1 MGVWNALGI
10 FGLNI
15 LIVADALLASAPTSH
30 AQQPPGSGKT
40 ETESVN
46 SSNNPLDPLFVVN
59 LQNYYIPKLE
69 GLTDRHANV
78 TILRALTPFEIGGA
92 GNLLRT
98 SVSLVGR
105 PDVDGAL
112 TKGIG
117 DLTLF
122 DILVMQTEPF
132 GWGLGPLLVAPPLR
146 RSDTGA
152 GKWQAGAA
160 AAFTAPQDWAC
171 SGGSGPISGHLRA
184 TEHDLTSAPRPSN
197 RSCSSISVTY
207 FIFNLLAPDRWI
219 SKTATTTRRLGLAS
233 ENTGLLLLLCR
244 STPMWNRNTVS

>member
-98 SVSLVGR
+98 SVPLVGR

-112 TKGIG
+112 TEGIG

-160 AAFTAPQDWAC
+160 AAFAAPQDWGLFGRLETYQRSFA
-171 SGGSGPISGHLRA
+171 GNRA
-184 TEHDLTSAPRPSN
+184 RPDVSTAT
-197 RSCSSISVTY
+197 IQP
-207 FIFNLLAPDRWI
+207 FLFFNL
-219 SKTATTTRRLGLAS
+219 SNVFYS
-233 ENTGLLLLLCR
+233 QSTGA
-244 STPMWNRNTVS
+244 